1 MPELAANLT
10 MLFTEHPFPDRFRA
24 ARDAGFRWVE
34 MLFPY
39 DHDPESLAK
48 ILDETGLG
56 LALFNLPPGDW
67 ARGERGLACLPGREA
82 ELEAGLERALAYAE
96 ILGARRL
103 HLMAGIAPAHTPRP
117 ELAACYERNLRLCAQ
132 RAAAAGL
139 EILIEPI
146 NHYSMPGY
154 FLRSQEEAAAVIERL
169 DLPNVRL
176 QFDFFHCQM
185 EQGCVLRRLERFLP
199 LIGHCQ
205 LAGAPDR
212 HEPDTGEL
220 NYTLALSRLDDL
232 GYAGLLGLEY
242 NPAAGTLA
250 GLGWARPWLGQP
262 GPERG

>member
-10 MLFTEHPFPDRFRA
+10 MLFTEYPFPDRFRA

-39 DHDPESLAK
+39 DHDPDDLAR
-48 ILDETGLG
+48 ILDETGLK

-67 ARGERGLACLPGREA
+67 EAGERGLACLPGREP
-82 ELEAGLERALAYAE
+82 ELMAGLERALTFARA
-96 ILGARRL
+96 LGAGRL
-103 HLMAGIAPAHTPRP
+103 HLMAGIAPEGIPRQ
-117 ELAACYERNLRLCAQ
+117 ELAACYGRSLRLCAQ
-132 RAAAAGL
+132 RAADAGL

-154 FLRSQEEAAAVIERL
+154 FLCSQEQAADIISSL
-169 DLPNVRL
+169 GLPNVRL

-220 NYTLALSRLDDL
+220 NYALALSRLDEL
-232 GYAGLLGLEY
+232 GYAGLVGLEY
-242 NPAAGTLA
+242 NPAGGTVA
-250 GLGWARPWLGQP
+250 GLGWARPWLGQA
-262 GPERG
+262 GAARS